1 MKNEKGQTLEQFLE
15 AYDASQYEN
24 PSCTVD
30 IVLMTVSQGILK
42 LLLIKRKDH
51 PWIGQWALPGGFVN
65 MDEDLDVSAAREL
78 EEETHI
84 SQNTYFHQL
93 YTLGNANRDPRTRII
108 STVYFSM
115 TPEENLKKTKAGDD
129 AKEAKWFTLK
139 KEVLSLNAKERISQL
154 SLINEE
160 EQIEMYYEIHDKA
173 MKNYIQT
180 RSKILKQSN
189 TELAADHIKAINMAM
204 DQLKNRSTGTGYL
217 FNLLPKEVTL
227 REIQT
232 VYEAIQGHK
241 TDTGNFRRDIKKM
254 LVETGHTKK
263 VYGKD
268 TKLYSFNPMFEFL
281 EENL

>member
-1 MKNEKGQTLEQFLE
+1 MKNELGQTLQEFLD
-15 AYDASQYEN
+15 AYDPTAFEN

-30 IVLMTVSQGILK
+30 IILMTVSSGVLK
-42 LLLIKRKDH
+42 VLLIKRKNH

-65 MDEDLDVSAAREL
+65 MDEDLDDAAAREL

-93 YTLGNANRDPRTRII
+93 YTLGTVNRDPRTRII

-115 TPEENLKKTKAGDD
+115 TPEENLKHTHAGDD
-129 AKEAKWFTLK
+129 AKEAEWFTISKTVKKINK
-139 KEVLSLNAKERISQL
+139 KERVSILSLS
-154 SLINEE
+154 NEKCG
-160 EQIEMYYEIHDKA
+160 IEMHYEIHDLA
-173 MKNYIQT
+173 MKNYIKT
-180 RSKILKQSN
+180 RSKVLKESN
-189 TELAADHIKAINMAM
+189 SELACDHIKAINMAM

-232 VYEAIQGHK
+232 VYEAIQGKK
-241 TDTGNFRRDIKKM
+241 TDTANFRRDIKKM
-254 LVETGHTKK
+254 LIETGKTKK
-263 VYGKD
+263 VSGKE
-268 TKLYSFNPMFEFL
+268 TKLYQFNPMFEFL